1 MLYRVAVS
9 FVRWLL
15 RIFFHRI
22 EVTGLENIPEDGG
35 GLVVSWHPNAIID
48 GGLVLVHFPRPIVL
62 GARHGLFAWPV
73 LGQLMRAL
81 RMVPV
86 YRRQD
91 FIGGDEETRRAA
103 NRKSLDALAGAIAE
117 GKFSALFP
125 EGDSHDE
132 PFPKELK
139 TGAARLYYRARE
151 LTPENAP
158 PPVIIP
164 IGLHYDQKRLLG
176 SSVLVAIHPP
186 LELDKT
192 LSPEA
197 SSEAKRELYRKLTR
211 ELERVLHQV
220 VHATESWQHHHAM
233 HRGRKLLRA
242 ERAHRASAS
251 PPRPDMKERVLA
263 FSRMWT
269 GYNTRIGT
277 HPEEVEH
284 LFARVRE
291 YDEDMRE
298 LGLHDHELDSSPRLA
313 SPWLGAILVLQ
324 VMLVY
329 LLLPPILIL
338 GYIVNVPA
346 ALAVWIVSKT
356 AARKQKDEASLKL
369 VAGAIA
375 FPVTWLVVALL
386 VALGNR
392 LLEPIYPAIPGSPLW
407 TGVTAFFL
415 SAAGAYV
422 VLNYQ
427 RLAKHTVRSIR
438 VRLTRYRR
446 KAALEQLRHERTKL
460 YDGFAKLSKGLDL
473 PGRLEPDG
481 RVVDAERGDARRVS
495 PTIARPPGSTTDSF
509 TDS

>member
-1 MLYRVAVS
+1 MPYRVAVS

-15 RIFFHRI
+15 RIFFHRV

-48 GGLVLVHFPRPIVL
+48 GGLVLAHFPRQIVL

-73 LGQLMRAL
+73 LGRLMRAL
-81 RMVPV
+81 KIVPV

-91 FIGGDEETRRAA
+91 FASSDEEMRREA
-103 NRKSLDALAGAIAE
+103 NRKSLDVLAEAIAG
-117 GKFSALFP
+117 GKFAALFP

-139 TGAARLYYRARE
+139 TGAARLYYRARD

-176 SSVLVAIHPP
+176 SRVLVAIHPP
-186 LELDKT
+186 LELDET
-192 LSPEA
+192 LSAPPAQNA
-197 SSEAKRELYRKLTR
+197 SSREQYRRLTE
-211 ELERVLHQV
+211 ELELVLHQV
-220 VHATESWQHHHAM
+220 VHATESWQQHHAM

-242 ERAHRASAS
+242 ERAHRAGAS
-251 PPRPDMKERVLA
+251 PPCPDMKERVLA

-277 HPEEVEH
+277 HPKEIEQ

-338 GYIVNVPA
+338 GYIVNMPT
-346 ALAVWIVSKT
+346 ALAVLLVSKK

-375 FPVTWLVVALL
+375 FPITWLVVALL
-386 VALGNR
+386 VALS
-392 LLEPIYPAIPGSPLW
+392 AIGSSSP
-407 TGVTAFFL
+407 
-415 SAAGAYV
+415 
-422 VLNYQ
+422 
-427 RLAKHTVRSIR
+427 SIR
-438 VRLTRYRR
+438 RYR
-446 KAALEQLRHERTKL
+446 A
-460 YDGFAKLSKGLDL
+460 
-473 PGRLEPDG
+473 RL
-481 RVVDAERGDARRVS
+481 
-495 PTIARPPGSTTDSF
+495 F
-509 TDS
+509 

>member
-1 MLYRVAVS
+1 MAYRVAVS

-15 RIFFHRI
+15 RIFFHRV

-48 GGLVLVHFPRPIVL
+48 GGLVLAHFPRQIVL

-81 RMVPV
+81 EIVPV

-91 FIGGDEETRRAA
+91 FGGSDEEMRREA
-103 NRKSLDALAGAIAE
+103 NRKSLDALAEAIAG
-117 GKFSALFP
+117 GKFAALFP

-186 LELDKT
+186 LELDEA
-192 LSPEA
+192 LSANA
-197 SSEAKRELYRKLTR
+197 SGEAKREQYRRLTQ

-220 VHATESWQHHHAM
+220 VHATESWQQHHAM

-242 ERAHRASAS
+242 ERAHRAGAS

-269 GYNTRIGT
+269 GYNARMGT
-277 HPEEVEH
+277 HPKEIEQ

-291 YDEDMRE
+291 YDENMRE

-324 VMLVY
+324 MMLVY

-338 GYIVNVPA
+338 GYIVNMPT
-346 ALAVWIVSKT
+346 ALAVLLISKK

-375 FPVTWLVVALL
+375 FPVTWFVVALL

-392 LLEPIYPAIPGSPLW
+392 LLEPIYPAIPGSPFL
-407 TGVTAFFL
+407 TGITAFFL
-415 SAAGAYV
+415 SAASAYL

-427 RLAKHTVRSIR
+427 RLARQTLRSIR

-446 KAALEQLRHERTKL
+446 KAALEQLRMERRELYEAFTKL
-460 YDGFAKLSKGLDL
+460 SEGLAL

-481 RVVDAERGDARRVS
+481 RVVEAIRDDA
-495 PTIARPPGSTTDSF
+495 
-509 TDS
+509 

>member
-1 MLYRVAVS
+1 MAYRVAVS

-15 RIFFHRI
+15 RIFFHRV
-22 EVTGLENIPEDGG
+22 EVTGLANIPEDGG

-48 GGLVLVHFPRPIVL
+48 GGLVLAHFPRQIVL

-73 LGQLMRAL
+73 LGPLMRAL
-81 RMVPV
+81 EIVPV

-91 FIGGDEETRRAA
+91 FAGSDEEMRREA
-103 NRKSLDALAGAIAE
+103 NRKSLDVLAEAIAG
-117 GKFSALFP
+117 GKFAALFP

-186 LELDKT
+186 LELDEA
-192 LSPEA
+192 LSA
-197 SSEAKRELYRKLTR
+197 NATGEAKREQYRRLTQ

-220 VHATESWQHHHAM
+220 VHATESWQQHHAM

-242 ERAHRASAS
+242 ERAHRAGAS

-269 GYNTRIGT
+269 GYNALMGT
-277 HPEEVEH
+277 QPKEIEQ

-291 YDEDMRE
+291 YDENMRE

-324 VMLVY
+324 MMLVY

-338 GYIVNVPA
+338 GYIVNMPT
-346 ALAVWIVSKT
+346 ALAVLLISKK

-375 FPVTWLVVALL
+375 FPVTWFVVAVL

-392 LLEPIYPAIPGSPLW
+392 LLEPIYPAIPGSPLL

-415 SAAGAYV
+415 SAASAYL

-427 RLAKHTVRSIR
+427 RLARQTLRSIR

-446 KAALEQLRHERTKL
+446 KAALEQLRMERRELYDAFTKL
-460 YDGFAKLSKGLDL
+460 SEGLAL

-481 RVVDAERGDARRVS
+481 RVVEAIRDDA
-495 PTIARPPGSTTDSF
+495 
-509 TDS
+509 

>member
-22 EVTGLENIPEDGG
+22 EVTGLENIPEEGG

-48 GGLVLVHFPRPIVL
+48 GGLVLVHFSRPIVL
-62 GARHGLFAWPV
+62 GARHGLFAWPI

-81 RMVPV
+81 GIVAV

-91 FIGGDEETRRAA
+91 FAGSDEEMRREA
-103 NRKSLDALAGAIAE
+103 NRKSLDALAEAIAE
-117 GKFSALFP
+117 GKFAALFP

-151 LTPENAP
+151 LTPDNAP

-186 LELDKT
+186 LELDET
-192 LSPEA
+192 LSAPPANNA
-197 SSEAKRELYRKLTR
+197 SSEAKREQYRRLTE

-242 ERAHRASAS
+242 ERAFRAGAT

-269 GYNTRIGT
+269 GYNTRLGT
-277 HPEEVEH
+277 HPKEVEQ

-298 LGLHDHELDSSPRLA
+298 LGLNDHELDSSPRLA

-346 ALAVWIVSKT
+346 ALAVWIVSKK
-356 AARKQKDEASLKL
+356 AAGKQKDEASLKL

-375 FPVTWLVVALL
+375 FPVTWFVVALL

-392 LLEPIYPAIPGSPLW
+392 LLEPFYPAIPGSPLW
-407 TGVTAFFL
+407 TGVAAFFV
-415 SAAGAYV
+415 SAASAYV

-427 RLAKHTVRSIR
+427 RLARHTVRSIR

-446 KAALEQLRHERTKL
+446 KAALERLRRDRAEL
-460 YDGFAKLSKGLDL
+460 YDGFAKLSEGLDL

-481 RVVDAERGDARRVS
+481 RVVDAEREDA
-495 PTIARPPGSTTDSF
+495 
-509 TDS
+509 

>member
-1 MLYRVAVS
+1 MLYRFAVS
-9 FVRWLL
+9 IVRGLL

-22 EVTGLENIPEDGG
+22 EVTGLENVPEDGG

-48 GGLVLVHFPRPIVL
+48 GGLVLVHFPRQIVL

-73 LGQLMRAL
+73 LGQLMRTL
-81 RMVPV
+81 GIVPV

-91 FIGGDEETRRAA
+91 FVGSDEELRRAA
-103 NRKSLDALAGAIAE
+103 NRKSLDALAVAIAE
-117 GKFSALFP
+117 GRFAALFP

-132 PFPKELK
+132 PFPQELK

-164 IGLHYDQKRLLG
+164 IGLHYDEKRLLG

-186 LELDKT
+186 LELDET
-192 LSPEA
+192 LSAPPAEKE
-197 SSEAKRELYRKLTR
+197 SRREQYRRLTG

-233 HRGRKLLRA
+233 HRARKLLRA
-242 ERAHRASAS
+242 ERAHRAGAS

-277 HPEEVEH
+277 HPKEVEQ
-284 LFARVRE
+284 LFARVRD

-313 SPWLGAILVLQ
+313 SPWLGAFVVLQ

-338 GYIVNVPA
+338 GYIANMPA
-346 ALAVWIVSKT
+346 ALAVWLMSKK
-356 AARKQKDEASLKL
+356 AARKQKDEASIKL

-375 FPVTWLVVALL
+375 FPVTWFVVALL

-392 LLEPIYPAIPGSPLW
+392 LLEPIYPAIPGSPLL
-407 TGVTAFFL
+407 TGVAAFFS

-427 RLAKHTVRSIR
+427 RLARHTVRSIR

-446 KAALEQLRHERTKL
+446 KAALELLRRERAEL
-460 YDGFAKLSKGLDL
+460 YDGFAKLRKGLDL

-481 RVVDAERGDARRVS
+481 RVVDAERGDA
-495 PTIARPPGSTTDSF
+495 
-509 TDS
+509 